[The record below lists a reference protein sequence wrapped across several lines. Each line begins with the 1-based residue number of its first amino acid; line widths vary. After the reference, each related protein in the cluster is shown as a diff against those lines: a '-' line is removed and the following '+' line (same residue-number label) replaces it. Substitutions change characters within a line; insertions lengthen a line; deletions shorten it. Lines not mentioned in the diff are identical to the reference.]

1 MLGRSLSLAHA
12 QRSVCARHARAL
24 TSQASSSSSSTP
36 SSPPSPSTPPSS
48 SSSPQTPNKQ
58 PASPQQAWLT
68 KTIRQSPVA
77 KSAFLAL
84 AGLLGYGSTKQYAG
98 RRAFNMYSELCVP
111 RADNEAAFWKKVI
124 TAVLGQFFLVRGVL
138 YHVSMFGA
146 PELRNGASD
155 GGSFRQVSERGMTEV
170 LEDLIRQNTE
180 NCIFKFLTPTSVFVI
195 AFSLCLVQRYLEFL
209 LTRLL
214 AVTDA
219 FISPEC
225 HLPPT
230 FQSWFTVTNLH
241 VWLLTVRLRAL
252 PTPHGQNYV
261 QGLIDHFFIDIEDRV
276 RAVLQP
282 VSPGSLAPPQNLAP
296 YTSRSD
302 FYRIANAMS
311 KKNAKGRTP
320 ESLVTRQ
327 MKIFKEQWAGMGMS
341 FDLGLVRSDAEL
353 AAAVWRNLLGARG
366 ARGIAYPDPDG
377 VSADP
382 RAHFRR
388 AVNIAGGSVE
398 KLSRLEKNRGALEA
412 EERRDD
418 GSGVHDFPPAEAD
431 KYVAYPETMATVV
444 EYVRRELVRLE
455 RVPDELI
462 IGKGI
467 IGTEGHDLE
476 ALRFGPVKD
485 ADGLTAA
492 LRQAQ

>member
-12 QRSVCARHARAL
+12 QRSACARHARAL
-24 TSQASSSSSSTP
+24 TSQASSSSSSSTP

-111 RADNEAAFWKKVI
+111 RADNEAAFWKK
-124 TAVLGQFFLVRGVL
+124 
-138 YHVSMFGA
+138 
-146 PELRNGASD
+146 
-155 GGSFRQVSERGMTEV
+155 
-170 LEDLIRQNTE
+170 
-180 NCIFKFLTPTSVFVI
+180 
-195 AFSLCLVQRYLEFL
+195 
-209 LTRLL
+209 
-214 AVTDA
+214 
-219 FISPEC
+219 EC

-377 VSADP
+377 ASADP
-382 RAHFRR
+382 LAHFRR

-431 KYVAYPETMATVV
+431 KYVAYPETMATIV

-485 ADGLTAA
+485 ADGLTVA